1 MVEGLPSAR
10 EDEPEVSG
18 RRCSDHVAVRNRS
31 RSEDEE
37 PLPGVEPSDVDTST
51 RPNKPPVWAPEAFTR
66 QTWSKNWIVSPPSV
80 SSQKGRFSSM
90 EPPRLNSRSPT
101 AVQEASHPRSGM
113 SLLRA
118 SRAGHAGMPAP
129 AMVGCRGGRGVARWP
144 ASEPGCARV
153 HRLRFDTYRYL
164 FPSEMEALG
173 DRLETVRDAAKA
185 RRARTRYGPT
195 DNDLSGTAGG
205 MTRLRGG
212 G

>member
-153 HRLRFDTYRYL
+153 HRLR
-164 FPSEMEALG
+164 SI
-173 DRLETVRDAAKA
+173 
-185 RRARTRYGPT
+185 PT
-195 DNDLSGTAGG
+195 GICSRPRWKRSGTAWRRSG
-205 MTRLRGG
+205 MPPKRGG
-212 G
+212 HEPGTGRPTTT